1 MVLNF
6 SEKTVEKKY
15 DNASAMNALKVIM
28 NRGEQL
34 SVKFYTSKDNFPCAW
49 IESKKIA
56 GFKLILNQEGL
67 NWLRTYLQTG
77 ET

>member
-34 SVKFYTSKDNFPCAW
+34 SVKFYTSKDNFP
-49 IESKKIA
+49 
-56 GFKLILNQEGL
+56 
-67 NWLRTYLQTG
+67 LRMD
-77 ET
+77 